1 MRVESVMGVVV
12 RGEGMVKWRSEMEV
26 AKRIMIL
33 RGGNDEGGGEVVM
46 VVVSP
51 VEVCR
56 EVDGG
61 LSLYF

>member
-1 MRVESVMGVVV
+1 
-12 RGEGMVKWRSEMEV
+12 MEV